1 MDSSNDFY
9 FQIVSMI
16 FIKPSNSISHPE
28 IITKIRYQNPFLY
41 RNEI

>member
-9 FQIVSMI
+9 FQILSFV
-16 FIKPSNSISHPE
+16 KPRNSISHPE

-41 RNEI
+41 INEI